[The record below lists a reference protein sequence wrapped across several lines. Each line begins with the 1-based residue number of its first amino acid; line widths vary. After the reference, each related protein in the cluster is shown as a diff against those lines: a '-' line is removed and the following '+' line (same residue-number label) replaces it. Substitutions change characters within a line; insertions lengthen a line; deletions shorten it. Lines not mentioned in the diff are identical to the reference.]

1 MAKELSRLG
10 WVLGGVLAAAL
21 CTGFAVGQIAKR
33 TDDGPTIAY
42 TVVSVRVTKA
52 DTAGNEIRDL
62 PDGLRVRRA
71 TLRALI
77 GEAYGFAIWPP
88 SDQEVQGEP
97 AWAKTVRFDIDAKV
111 DEGDIARL
119 KLEDDRWNGMANFIG
134 AMSTRTPTRRMLML
148 RALLA
153 DRFKLK
159 VHDEVRTLPVYRMVV
174 AKGGPKLAKA
184 KDSEHGSLSLSGGG
198 LEAEGAPLV
207 LIPSLL
213 ASEMG
218 RPIVDA
224 TGLKGTWDFKFKLIW
239 TPGLALEDSGGS
251 ADHPGLL
258 TAMQE
263 QLGLKLEAGKGPVHV
278 TVVERAEMPGEN

>member
-1 MAKELSRLG
+1 MAKGLSG
-10 WVLGGVLAAAL
+10 MAWVLGGMAAAL
-21 CTGFAVGQIAKR
+21 FAGVAVGQVAKVA
-33 TDDGPTIAY
+33 DEGATIAY
-42 TVVSVRVTKA
+42 SVVSVRVTKHELA
-52 DTAGNEIRDL
+52 QYETDDL
-62 PDGLRVRRA
+62 PDGLRVRGA

-77 GEAYGFAIWPP
+77 GEAYGFVIGPL
-88 SDQEVQGEP
+88 SEQEVQGEP
-97 AWAKTVRFDIDAKV
+97 GWAKTVQFDIDAKV

-119 KLEDDRWNGMANFIG
+119 KAEDARWDEMANFIG
-134 AMSTRTPTRRMLML
+134 AMSTRTATMRMRMLQ
-148 RALLA
+148 ALLA

-174 AKGGPKLAKA
+174 AKGGPKLARA
-184 KDSEHGSLSLSGGG
+184 KDSEHGSLSMSGGG
-198 LEAEGAPLV
+198 LEAEGVPLV

-224 TGLKGTWDFKFKLIW
+224 TGLKGTWDFKLTW
-239 TPGLALEDSGGS
+239 TPGLALEDSGT
-251 ADHPGLL
+251 DHPGLL